1 MKNIDNLSSLEGR
14 ALLSRIFKEL
24 KYEKQLRSSTILF
37 TLWKICTYEKELF
50 RYTKQDYTLVHPL
63 GMFSGTSLWLEEIVN
78 RYYFSTIN
86 SFVYFG
92 AAILLVL
99 IGVRRFSDNV
109 SDTVVI
115 GGIVFESLMLL
126 LMFLVMLFSPNE
138 QNDYDDEPGNGSS
151 QETVEELILEVGE
164 ISRDF
169 AAVSVQLDNISDSL
183 NGMLDRQ
190 TELIEYI
197 SQIAKSNA
205 EAVSP
210 NPKMLEIMEQTN
222 DSLSSLKDTV
232 VDLNKGIK
240 VIQKEEIEFAVKK
253 EIEQLINNKLSAK

>member
-14 ALLSRIFKEL
+14 ALLSKIFKEL
-24 KYEKQLRSSTILF
+24 KYDKQLRSSTILF

-50 RYTKQDYTLVHPL
+50 RYSKQDYTIVHPL

-126 LMFLVMLFSPNE
+126 IMFLVMLFSPNE
-138 QNDYDDEPGNGSS
+138 QNDYDEEPSNGN

-169 AAVSVQLDNISDSL
+169 AAVSVQLDNISESL

-190 TELIEYI
+190 TELIELI

-210 NPKMLEIMEQTN
+210 NPKMLDIMDQTN
-222 DSLSSLKDTV
+222 ASLSSLKDTV
-232 VDLNKGIK
+232 IDLNKGIK

-253 EIEQLINNKLSAK
+253 EIEQLINTKLSAK